1 MGLLDPW
8 AGTHDVPGA
17 KSDSMSQTVSPEGAT
32 ALWHMGCWTMGSR
45 RADGVDVHDI
55 EDPREEA
62 LDAQSLLAPCRY
74 RKTCPPVWKRGQS
87 KAST

>member
-1 MGLLDPW
+1 
-8 AGTHDVPGA
+8 
-17 KSDSMSQTVSPEGAT
+17 MSQTVSPEGAT

-45 RADGVDVHDI
+45 RADGVACSFEALCLSDCTKLVGVRDI

-74 RKTCPPVWKRGQS
+74 RKTCPPYLAKGGGS
-87 KAST
+87 LK